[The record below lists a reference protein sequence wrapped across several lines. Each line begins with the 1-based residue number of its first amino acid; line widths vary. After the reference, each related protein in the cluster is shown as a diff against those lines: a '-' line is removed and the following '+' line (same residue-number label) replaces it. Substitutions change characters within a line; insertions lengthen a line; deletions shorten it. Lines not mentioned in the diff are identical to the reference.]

1 MTTEFHDPDTTRSEA
16 ESEGGVSLTL
26 ILNIFW
32 RRRWTV
38 VLLTGCGV
46 LLGLAYS
53 FLTPPEF
60 QATGQ
65 VRPGIVAYSDQG
77 GPVREWQLKDVVRWF
92 RTELYW
98 PDLRDDPQ
106 FERFDQAPVID
117 AEFIPQGPQSFQ
129 GGDVI
134 LLDTFSPEPLE
145 AIAILEQAIA
155 SFNRQASQD
164 TIGSTLHLTI
174 GGARLR
180 IDQLRNEQ
188 EDLEI
193 ERAQIGLSVGQL
205 AGQLALVDTE
215 SKRYD
220 LAIAKLTRKNAQ
232 RELMITATED
242 DLARSQKRFEDAEAA
257 LASLL
262 HDRTDAVGLG
272 ELLGTVNDLS
282 AHIFRGTLLAD
293 SLRSHI
299 EVDALEV
306 KRLAATRD
314 VEIGN
319 RRLELQQQIAELELQ
334 RQEGLASKY
343 RALQQRI
350 ASEEI
355 RLGLLTPLE
364 RIGRIAVTNEPVR
377 PRKLQATLI
386 ATLLGFFSALFFVLG
401 WEYYSRNRTAITAP
415 IRPQ

>member
-1 MTTEFHDPDTTRSEA
+1 LTTDYHDPDTVRAEA
-16 ESEGGVSLTL
+16 EVAGGVSLTL

-38 VLLTGCGV
+38 VLLTGCGL

-53 FLTPPEF
+53 FLSPPQF
-60 QATGQ
+60 QATAQ

-92 RTELYW
+92 RTALYW
-98 PDLRDDPQ
+98 PDLRDEPQ
-106 FERFDQAPVID
+106 FERLDQAPVID

-134 LLDTFSPEPLE
+134 LLDTLSPEPLE
-145 AIAILEQAIA
+145 AIAILERAIA

-164 TIGSTLHLTI
+164 TVGSTLHLTI

-180 IDQLRNEQ
+180 IDQLRDEQ

-193 ERAQIGLSVGQL
+193 ERAQIGLSVGKL
-205 AGQLALVDTE
+205 AGELALVDTE

-232 RELMITATED
+232 RELMITATEN
-242 DLARSQKRFEDAEAA
+242 DLARSQKRFEDAEAV

-262 HDRTDAVGLG
+262 NDRTDAVGLG

-282 AHIFRGTLLAD
+282 AHIFHGTLLAD

-299 EVDALEV
+299 EVDVLEV
-306 KRLAATRD
+306 KRLAASRD

-319 RRLELQQQIAELELQ
+319 RRIGLRQQIAELELQ

-343 RALQQRI
+343 RVLQQSI
-350 ASEEI
+350 ASEQI

-364 RIGRIAVTNEPVR
+364 RIGRIAVTNEPVQ

-386 ATLLGFFSALFFVLG
+386 ATLLGFFSALFFVLA
-401 WEYYSRNRTAITAP
+401 WEYYSRNRMAITAP
-415 IRPQ
+415 IRP